1 MRSNPT
7 EAEKH
12 LWTLLRDR
20 RLAAHKFR
28 RQQIIY
34 PYIVDFACLQ
44 SRLIVEADGSQHADC
59 KDDARRDAFL
69 RAQGFRVLRF
79 WNNQIL
85 GESDAVSAAIFSECS
100 APHPA
105 DRQGGRLSLS
115 REGERDV

>member
-1 MRSNPT
+1 MLPTRKELIARARLMRANPT

-12 LWTLLRDR
+12 LWAMLRDR
-20 RLAAHKFR
+20 KLAAHKFR
-28 RQQIIY
+28 RQQIVY
-34 PYIVDFACLQ
+34 PYIVDFVCLD

-69 RAQGFRVLRF
+69 RGQGFRILRF

-85 GESDAVSAAIFSECS
+85 EERDAVSAAIDAACS

-105 DRQGGRLSLS
+105 DR
-115 REGERDV
+115 